1 MKKGGIYYV
10 SNNLTLVATF
20 YRNSLLTFGLLLS
33 NSGNISC
40 ILKYIVY
47 RSIIWERNTNI
58 KQGHHLLCI
67 FIEIFIL
74 VKQFGYGFSVY
85 FIDDLVMSIVNLLL
99 FIGFGHLYKLAR

>member
-67 FIEIFIL
+67 FIAISL
-74 VKQFGYGFSVY
+74 VSNKSLFSSSSLDIAFVY
-85 FIDDLVMSIVNLLL
+85 IS
-99 FIGFGHLYKLAR
+99 